1 MIPWFLGVVLI
12 FGLLAGCGG
21 SQVVKQQM
29 YQPEVAVEPQGQE
42 LEETLAE
49 ELNPKRLEELC
60 AKSGIPNWDPSLEE
74 ELKQWDQQLQFDV
87 PIQTNRQVRAYLVYF
102 STERQQII
110 RRYLARS
117 SRYLPMIKEVFQ
129 EYGLPEDLAY
139 LAMIESGFNPHAY
152 SHAAACGMWQF
163 IRGTAARYGLAMDS
177 YLDERRDPEKSTRA
191 AARYLLDLYKQF
203 GSWYL
208 AAASYNCGENRV
220 QRELDQSNHKS
231 FWDLSAN
238 QCLPNETKNYV
249 PQMIAATIIAKNPE
263 KFGFKRVPYLPPIQ
277 YEKVKVE
284 EPTSLKAAAF
294 AINVP
299 TEELQLLNP
308 ELRRGTT
315 PPDGAGYT
323 LNLPKGSRDLFAK
336 NILLARVEFPGMGGG
351 RYSRSSWRG
360 EDDADEDAAPAA
372 PRHRTA
378 IRKAHTVVTRSKTHS
393 PAQNRLADA
402 RKTKPAAGAAKSE
415 AQAPPVPPA
424 PQMASMLGTGGGSAK
439 AEKAAAATKSGA
451 HAASPAVKSKGK
463 TSASKPST
471 KLVKKG
477 KPAIHKNS
485 PKKPVPA
492 TSAKKKDKTYSQTP
506 KAATKK
512 SQVRGKS
519 PNGSS
524 HLVAEA
530 R

>member
-21 SQVVKQQM
+21 GQVVKQEM

-42 LEETLAE
+42 PEESLAE

-163 IRGTAARYGLAMDS
+163 IRGTAARYGLSMDS
-177 YLDERRDPEKSTRA
+177 YVDERRDPEKSTRA

-208 AAASYNCGENRV
+208 AAASYNCGEHRV
-220 QRELDQSNHKS
+220 QRELDQSSHKS

-277 YEKVKVE
+277 YEKVKMD

-308 ELRRGTT
+308 ELRRGIT
-315 PPDGAGYT
+315 PPEGGGYT
-323 LNLPKGSRDLFAK
+323 LNMPKGSRDLFAK
-336 NILLARVEFPGMGGG
+336 NILLARVEFPAAGGG
-351 RYSRSSWRG
+351 RYARSSWRG
-360 EDDADEDAAPAA
+360 EDDADEDAAP
-372 PRHRTA
+372 RHRSAARRARTA
-378 IRKAHTVVTRSKTHS
+378 VTRSKTHS
-393 PAQNRLADA
+393 PAQNRVAYA
-402 RKTKPAAGAAKSE
+402 RKTKPAAGAARSE
-415 AQAPPVPPA
+415 AQAPPA

-439 AEKAAAATKSGA
+439 AEKTASATKTGA
-451 HAASPAVKSKGK
+451 QAVKSKGK
-463 TSASKPST
+463 TAASKPAAR
-471 KLVKKG
+471 LDKKG
-477 KPAIHKNS
+477 KPTIHKNS
-485 PKKPVPA
+485 SKKPA
-492 TSAKKKDKTYSQTP
+492 KDASAKKKDKTYSQNHQST
-506 KAATKK
+506 TKK
-512 SQVRGKS
+512 SQARGK
-519 PNGSS
+519 PKHGSS

-530 R
+530 Q